1 LLTNERARAE
11 LEGGHQIS
19 AKHANENFQRIAR
32 KLGMPVGREAGFTL
46 HALRRF
52 FETFC
57 VNSRVPQRAVDVWMG
72 HRSDKSMGAIYYS
85 LSDAESQAMMAE
97 VPFILGPPASGGGHS

>member
-1 LLTNERARAE
+1 
-11 LEGGHQIS
+11 
-19 AKHANENFQRIAR
+19 
-32 KLGMPVGREAGFTL
+32 MPIGREAGYTL

-72 HRSDKSMGAIYYS
+72 HRSDRSMAVIYYS
-85 LSDAESQAMMAE
+85 ISETESQAMMAS
-97 VPFILGPPASGGGHS
+97 VPFRLTSPRGRGEVAKCEAL